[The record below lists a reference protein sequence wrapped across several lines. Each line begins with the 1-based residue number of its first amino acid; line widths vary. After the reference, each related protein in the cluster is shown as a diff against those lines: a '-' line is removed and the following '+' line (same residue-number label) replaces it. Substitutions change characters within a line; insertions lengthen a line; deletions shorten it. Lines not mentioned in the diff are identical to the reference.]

1 MIVSNHL
8 RKLTRVLNASVSNY
22 VFFGYKLLFTE
33 KQTMNATQTAS
44 TEIYMN
50 AELKSQSEYYI

>member
-50 AELKSQSEYYI
+50 AELKSQSI